1 MEEVAF
7 IASPELPGLELKSV
21 YRSYRLWTRFNVN
34 YAFSAMVQADSKWRY
49 RRQTHAAT
57 PGTVVLMEPGETHV
71 TVEARR
77 PATFRALFIA
87 PDLMDGLRRDL
98 GWSQTPHFTAAY
110 TRDPHVYAALVG
122 LERLLDVPHS
132 RLELDSRLLTCVRAV
147 LCSGAESIPGDPP
160 TRWEPAPIRRAQALL
175 QERFAENLS
184 LDDVA
189 AGAALSPFY
198 LLRLFRRHTGMTP
211 HAYQLQVRL
220 ARAREMLKR
229 SVRPGEVARLLGFFD
244 QSHLTRHFVRTF
256 GVSPGRY
263 ASSVQRH

>member
-7 IASPELPGLELKSV
+7 VASSELTGLELKSV

-34 YAFSAMVQADSKWRY
+34 YAFSAMVQASSRWRY

-77 PATFRALFIA
+77 PATFRTLFIA
-87 PDLMDGLRRDL
+87 PDLMDALCRDL
-98 GWSQTPHFTAAY
+98 GWAEKPHLSAAY

-122 LERLLDVPHS
+122 LENLLDVPHS
-132 RLELDSRLLTCVRAV
+132 RLELDSRLLACVRAV
-147 LCSGAESIPGDPP
+147 LCSGAESIPGERA

-189 AGAALSPFY
+189 ASAGLSSFY
-198 LLRLFRRHTGMTP
+198 LLRLFRLHTGMTP
-211 HAYQLQVRL
+211 HGYQLQIRL

-229 SVRPGEVARLLGFFD
+229 SIPPGKVATLLGFFD
-244 QSHLTRHFVRTF
+244 QSHLSRHFVRTF

-263 ASSVQRH
+263 ASCVQRH